1 MKELKKGYH
10 YLFYKIYKFSEAAPS
25 KWLSDWKAS
34 LTLDIIVVLLF
45 TSLLN
50 YYKVFVN
57 PKSHLGEDYLLLIV
71 LATINII
78 NYMVFHN
85 KDKWKAYV
93 YEFDKLPEKTNNI
106 GSWVVLITVTIIVTN
121 FILSFYLYY
130 QITQ

>member
-1 MKELKKGYH
+1 MKALKKGYH

-25 KWLSDWKAS
+25 KWSSDWKAS

-71 LATINII
+71 LAIINIV
-78 NYMVFHN
+78 NYLVFHD
-85 KDKWKAYV
+85 KDKWKTYV
-93 YEFDKLPEKTNNI
+93 YEFDKLPQKINII
-106 GSWVVLITVTIIVTN
+106 GSWVVLITVIIIVGN
-121 FILSFYLYY
+121 FIFSFYLYY
-130 QITQ
+130 QS

>member
-1 MKELKKGYH
+1 MKALKKGY
-10 YLFYKIYKFSEAAPS
+10 YYSFYKFYKFSEAAPS

-34 LTLDIIVVLLF
+34 LTLDIIVVILF

-50 YYKVFVN
+50 YYKVFVS

-71 LATINII
+71 LAIINVI

-85 KDKWKAYV
+85 KDKWKEYV
-93 YEFDKLPEKTNNI
+93 DEFDKLPKKTNNI

-130 QITQ
+130 QITP